1 MRSLVLSALHLLTII
16 PASYGQVN
24 LQHEQIKPYMID
36 FLKRVASS
44 SASCDLFKDFLA
56 KDPSNE
62 NKKKMMLGFCD
73 SDIDFSKPISFSEMS
88 THHFKGANYVCG
100 IISGRTKINQ
110 KIGARF
116 ISAEPYHLI
125 LNVKYSRRP
134 IAYTTDDKYLVYEY
148 QLQVK
153 SFNELN
159 KKYCQ

>member
-1 MRSLVLSALHLLTII
+1 MRSLVLSALLLLIMV
-16 PASYGQVN
+16 PVSYGQEN
-24 LQHEQIKPYMID
+24 IQHKKIKPYVIN
-36 FLKRVASS
+36 FLKKVSS
-44 SASCDLFKDFLA
+44 PSASCDLFKDFLA

-62 NKKKMMLGFCD
+62 NMKRMMLGFCD

-88 THHFKGANYVCG
+88 NHHFEGVNYVCG
-100 IISGRTKINQ
+100 IISGRTKINR

-116 ISAEPYHLI
+116 IYAEPHHLI

-134 IAYTTDDKYLVYEY
+134 IAYTIDDQYLVYEY
-148 QLQVK
+148 HLQVK

>member
-24 LQHEQIKPYMID
+24 LQHEQIKPYVID
-36 FLKRVASS
+36 FLKRIASS

-62 NKKKMMLGFCD
+62 NKKKMMFGFCD

-88 THHFKGANYVCG
+88 THHFEGANYVCG

-110 KIGARF
+110 RIGARF

>member
-1 MRSLVLSALHLLTII
+1 MRSLVLTALHLLTIV
-16 PASYGQVN
+16 PASYGQEN
-24 LQHEQIKPYMID
+24 IQHEQIKPYVID
-36 FLKRVASS
+36 FIKRGASS

-56 KDPSNE
+56 KDPSDE

-73 SDIDFSKPISFSEMS
+73 SDIDFSKKISFSEMKN
-88 THHFKGANYVCG
+88 HHFEGANYVCG

-134 IAYTTDDKYLVYEY
+134 IAYSTDDKYLVYEY
-148 QLQVK
+148 QLQMK